1 MSGKEAGIYAVAE
14 IASDPSIMGEP
25 PTEEK
30 YWLSN
35 EDKGVERLWVELI
48 NKTILINNPVYRYE
62 LKAIEELKNLSIL
75 RVAQGTNFP
84 VSDVEWCVI
93 KKLINDKIK
102 SRN

>member
-14 IASDPSIMGEP
+14 IASDPSIMGTT

-35 EDKGVERLWVELI
+35 EDKGLERLRVELI
-48 NKTILINNPVYRYE
+48 NKAVLINSPVYRYE

-84 VSDVEWCVI
+84 VSSTEWHVI
-93 KKLINDKIK
+93 KKLIEN
-102 SRN
+102 